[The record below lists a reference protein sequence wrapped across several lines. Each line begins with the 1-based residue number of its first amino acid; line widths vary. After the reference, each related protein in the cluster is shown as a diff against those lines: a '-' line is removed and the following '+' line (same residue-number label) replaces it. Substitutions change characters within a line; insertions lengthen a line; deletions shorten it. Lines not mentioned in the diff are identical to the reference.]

1 MGVLCPIAAQ
11 GYDLGAR
18 LKLVRLRNLAR
29 FWDPGVCCGRYRR
42 LTWGLC
48 VYPMRKPTVRPATS
62 ASMNAI
68 GTFQLLLYAAVEAFS
83 PLRISFRSWSS
94 SFSMLLRS
102 CFKSLA

>member
-18 LKLVRLRNLAR
+18 LKLVRLRNSAR
-29 FWDPGVCCGRYRR
+29 FWDPGVMLRA
-42 LTWGLC
+42 LQTVDVGLC

-62 ASMNAI
+62 ASMNAM